1 MIERAFCD
9 LETSKILK
17 QIGYNEWTEY
27 VWKKN
32 TRVSDEIIKR
42 HPGLSDGGYM
52 DLEKKY
58 GGPYTKKELY
68 KTYIEL
74 VKFTNKNSTIH
85 DLFDSKVVFCSA
97 PYCIDVAAWLT
108 EHKNIHITSRPY
120 YCEDGLRW
128 MFEIR
133 EIAEYKISMLKTK
146 TGYMSSEA
154 ALCQGIR
161 YYLTKILKNTD

>member
-17 QIGYNEWTEY
+17 QIGYNEWATH
-27 VWKKN
+27 VWQKH
-32 TRVSDEIIKR
+32 TRISDEIIEK
-42 HPGLSDGGYM
+42 HPGLSDCGYM

-68 KTYIEL
+68 RTYIEA
-74 VKFTNKNSTIH
+74 VEFTNRNSSIH
-85 DLFDSKVVFCSA
+85 DFFDPKVVFCSA
-97 PYCIDVAAWLT
+97 PYCIDAAAWLI
-108 EHKNIHITSRPY
+108 ENKNIHITSRPY
-120 YCEDGLRW
+120 YCEDGLMW

-133 EIAEYKISMLKTK
+133 EIAEYKISLLKTK
-146 TGYMSSEA
+146 TGYLSSEA

-161 YYLTKILKNTD
+161 YYLTKILT